1 MAKAEKKRLD
11 QLLVER
17 GLADSRS
24 RARALIMAGLVYSGT
39 RRLDKAG
46 VRLAQDARLDVR
58 VRGHPWA
65 SRGGIKLAHGLDH
78 FRIDPQGLVCL
89 DVGASTGGFTDV
101 LLTRG
106 AARVYAVDVGR
117 GQLAWKLRGDER
129 VVVLERTNARH
140 LTRDMVPDPVALIVC
155 DVSFIGLETALPA
168 PLALAAPGAWLVA
181 LIKPQFEVGKG
192 RVGKGGVVREP
203 DLHREVCGRIRAW
216 LADRPGWCVLG
227 ITESPV
233 TGPSGNKEFLIGGR
247 LKG

>member
-1 MAKAEKKRLD
+1 MATAEKKRLD

-17 GLADSRS
+17 GLADSRA

-58 VRGHPWA
+58 GRGHPWA

-101 LLTRG
+101 LLSRG

-140 LTRDMVPDPVALIVC
+140 LTRDRVPDPVALIVC

-181 LIKPQFEVGKG
+181 LVKPQFEVGKG

-203 DLHREVCGRIRAW
+203 DLHRGVCGRIRAW

-233 TGPSGNKEFLIGGR
+233 TGPSGNKEFLIAGR
-247 LKG
+247 LEG

>member
-1 MAKAEKKRLD
+1 MATAEKKRLD

-17 GLADSRS
+17 GLADSGS

-58 VRGHPWA
+58 GRGHPWA

-78 FRIDPQGLVCL
+78 FRIDPQGLACL
-89 DVGASTGGFTDV
+89 
-101 LLTRG
+101 
-106 AARVYAVDVGR
+106 DVGR

-129 VVVLERTNARH
+129 VIVLERTNARH

-192 RVGKGGVVREP
+192 RVGKGGVVRDA

-227 ITESPV
+227 VTESPI
-233 TGPSGNKEFLIGGR
+233 TGPRGNREFLIAGR
-247 LKG
+247 LRD